1 MNSMSMLDLRNNSNT
16 LFEKLKGNEQII
28 LSFRGK
34 PVATIS
40 PIVQKTDWESDS
52 FLKFINSIPKS
63 TNKKSKISNKEIDDL
78 VYGID

>member
-1 MNSMSMLDLRNNSNT
+1 MNSMSMLELRNNANT

-40 PIVQKTDWESDS
+40 PILQKTDWESDS

-63 TNKKSKISNKEIDDL
+63 VNKKSKISNKEIDSL
-78 VYGID
+78 VYGLD